1 MPGGAGAAAVPTNDS
16 NTQPKQISHAI
27 PPRHESTRA
36 QKPQN
41 INDQISIVEIH
52 SGELHAKLPRSSQ
65 DSAPCHD
72 QAPLVWRAPE
82 GPEGLA
88 AVPVGGGR
96 AWPDNEPTPNHT
108 SAHQAPLVWRVPEGP
123 EGQGG
128 LRDRPLRAKLACGDL
143 AGGRAR
149 RRPERPW
156 GHAAKPRSNTRE
168 RVGRLPA
175 PHPSST
181 PGLSTAVNQ
190 PQSINQHS
198 LRRQC
203 LRGANLR
210 GPAAGQPGG
219 DERGH
224 DGDDA
229 HADQL

>member
-1 MPGGAGAAAVPTNDS
+1 M
-16 NTQPKQISHAI
+16 
-27 PPRHESTRA
+27 
-36 QKPQN
+36 
-41 INDQISIVEIH
+41 
-52 SGELHAKLPRSSQ
+52 
-65 DSAPCHD
+65 
-72 QAPLVWRAPE
+72 
-82 GPEGLA
+82 
-88 AVPVGGGR
+88 PVGGGARPQYPQTTATPSPSKFRMQFPHDTNQR
-96 AWPDNEPTPNHT
+96 ALKNRRISTIRFQHLKYTPGNCMRNCWMT
-108 SAHQAPLVWRVPEGP
+108 EGP
-123 EGQGG
+123 
-128 LRDRPLRAKLACGDL
+128 ACGARGRRRGL
-143 AGGRAR
+143 AGQRVDAPSRRLAARTARGRAAAHGAARPHSRAR

-168 RVGRLPA
+168 RVGCLAA